1 MVSQPK
7 GQHRLE
13 TDAAAEA
20 AAGERLGGNRRSV
33 HDATI
38 ASVLRDGELRE

>member
-7 GQHRLE
+7 EQRHFK

-20 AAGERLGGNRRSV
+20 AAGERLGGDRRSV
-33 HDATI
+33 REATI